1 MKQKMFFN
9 VLETRTIFN
18 TTWVEFELNLDLIE
32 LNSSTLN
39 GISISWIW
47 IQLYSIPIP
56 LNWIQILIED
66 KWDANWWRMHSKLS
80 CEYGVGEKTSKRYK
94 FEKHLSM
101 PLQLRMFLINS
112 NLELF

>member
-1 MKQKMFFN
+1 
-9 VLETRTIFN
+9 
-18 TTWVEFELNLDLIE
+18 
-32 LNSSTLN
+32 
-39 GISISWIW
+39 
-47 IQLYSIPIP
+47 
-56 LNWIQILIED
+56 
-66 KWDANWWRMHSKLS
+66 MHSKLS